1 MQSGSARASRPD
13 SLSPDEN
20 PAAMK
25 VWTKLA
31 PVGPAST
38 RLRRTLFSA
47 VQGSTSSA
55 AAGRAASSARA
66 VNKARLDRLI
76 AGPPVQ
82 SHGFNKGSVPEMPRP
97 GEHHRHPRLV
107 GGGDH
112 LVVALAAARLD
123 HRRDPRPGEHVQPV
137 AEREE

>member
-20 PAAMK
+20 PAAMN

-47 VQGSTSSA
+47 VQGSASCA
-55 AAGRAASSARA
+55 AAGRAASSAKA
-66 VNKARLDRLI
+66 VNKARLDRLMELLLCSPVVSTRGGEECFPPR
-76 AGPPVQ
+76 GPALRSPH
-82 SHGFNKGSVPEMPRP
+82 SPDPSLPE
-97 GEHHRHPRLV
+97 GER
-107 GGGDH
+107 GT
-112 LVVALAAARLD
+112 
-123 HRRDPRPGEHVQPV
+123 
-137 AEREE
+137 